1 MKKIL
6 FIALVISSI
15 SVLGAGKGGAFLDP
29 KEAGLDFVIQGEY
42 IGEDAEGEK
51 VGLNII
57 ARGDGKYEGKGFMGG
72 LPGDGWDPLSETLP
86 LTIETNAGIGGE
98 YSGEDAEGQKVGLK
112 ISSIGAGK
120 FKGEGYSG
128 GLPNDGWDQG
138 DTLPLEIQKD
148 GDKWK
153 FTDSDLNEYEVKIKD
168 GKLVAWLAGD
178 KFAELNKVVEMK
190 CTDPDNNM
198 YEVKIKDGKLIA
210 WLEGNKFA
218 ELKKVVRESPTLG
231 AKPPKGAIVL
241 FDGTSADKFKN
252 AKISEDKLLIPRADS
267 IQKFGSHKLHIEFF
281 LPFKPKAKGQGRGNS
296 GCYLQGRYEVQ
307 VLDSFGLEGR
317 NNECGGIYS
326 IKAPDLN
333 MCYPPLS
340 WQTYDIEFTAA
351 KFKDG
356 KKVEDARMTVLHNGV
371 KIHDN
376 VKLPKRTTAS
386 PLPEGPEPGYLH
398 LQDHGNPVRY
408 RNIWVLE
415 TK

>member
-1 MKKIL
+1 MKKNLLITL
-6 FIALVISSI
+6 FISSI
-15 SVLGAGKGGAFLDP
+15 SLFAAGKGSGVLDL
-29 KEAGLDFVIQGEY
+29 KKAGPDFVIQGEY
-42 IGEDAEGEK
+42 SGENSEGDK

-57 ARGDGKYEGKGFMGG
+57 ALGDGKFQGVGFTGG
-72 LPGDGWDPLSETLP
+72 LPGNGWDE
-86 LTIETNAGIGGE
+86 GE
-98 YSGEDAEGQKVGLK
+98 KLAFIIKGDGEKMV
-112 ISSIGAGK
+112 
-120 FKGEGYSG
+120 
-128 GLPNDGWDQG
+128 
-138 DTLPLEIQKD
+138 
-148 GDKWK
+148 
-153 FTDSDLNEYEVKIKD
+153 FTDPDTNEYEVKIKN
-168 GKLVAWLAGD
+168 GKL
-178 KFAELNKVVEMK
+178 M
-190 CTDPDNNM
+190 
-198 YEVKIKDGKLIA
+198 A

-218 ELKKVVRESPTLG
+218 ELKKVIRKSPTLG
-231 AKPPKGAIVL
+231 AKPPKGAVVL
-241 FDGTSADKFKN
+241 FDGTTVDKFKN
-252 AKISEDKLLIPRADS
+252 AKLSEDKLLIPRADS
-267 IQKFGSHKLHIEFF
+267 IQRFGSHKLHIEFF
-281 LPFKPKAKGQGRGNS
+281 LPFKPKARGQGRGNS

-356 KKVEDARMTVLHNGV
+356 KKMEDARMTVLHNGV

-408 RNIWVLE
+408 RNIWVVE
-415 TK
+415 KK

>member
-6 FIALVISSI
+6 YIALVISSF
-15 SVLGAGKGGAFLDP
+15 SNFAAGKGGAFLSAN
-29 KEAGLDFVIQGEY
+29 EAGADFFIQGEY
-42 IGEDAEGEK
+42 SGENVEGDK

-57 ARGDGKYEGKGFMGG
+57 ALGDGKFQGVGFMGG
-72 LPGDGWDPLSETLP
+72 LPGDGWDQGEKLP
-86 LTIETNAGIGGE
+86 FTIKSDGE
-98 YSGEDAEGQKVGLK
+98 KMV
-112 ISSIGAGK
+112 
-120 FKGEGYSG
+120 
-128 GLPNDGWDQG
+128 
-138 DTLPLEIQKD
+138 
-148 GDKWK
+148 
-153 FTDSDLNEYEVKIKD
+153 FTDPDANEYTVKIKN
-168 GKLVAWLAGD
+168 GKLIAWLAGD
-178 KFAELNKVVEMK
+178 KFAEL
-190 CTDPDNNM
+190 
-198 YEVKIKDGKLIA
+198 
-210 WLEGNKFA
+210 
-218 ELKKVVRESPTLG
+218 KKVVRKSPTLG
-231 AKPPKGAIVL
+231 ANPPKGAVVL
-241 FDGTSADKFKN
+241 FDGSTADKFKN
-252 AKISEDKLLIPRADS
+252 AKLSEDKLLIPRADS
-267 IQKFGSHKLHIEFF
+267 IQRFGSHKLHIEFF
-281 LPFKPKAKGQGRGNS
+281 LPFKPKARGQGRGNS

-333 MCYPPLS
+333 MCYPPLC
-340 WQTYDIEFTAA
+340 WQTYDIDFTAA

-415 TK
+415 MK

>member
-1 MKKIL
+1 MKKNLLITL
-6 FIALVISSI
+6 FISSI
-15 SVLGAGKGGAFLDP
+15 SLFAAGKGSGVLDL
-29 KEAGLDFVIQGEY
+29 KEAGPDFVIQGEY
-42 IGEDAEGEK
+42 SGENSEGDK

-57 ARGDGKYEGKGFMGG
+57 ALGDGKFQGVGFTGG
-72 LPGDGWDPLSETLP
+72 LPGNGWDE
-86 LTIETNAGIGGE
+86 GE
-98 YSGEDAEGQKVGLK
+98 KLAFIIKGDGEKMV
-112 ISSIGAGK
+112 
-120 FKGEGYSG
+120 
-128 GLPNDGWDQG
+128 
-138 DTLPLEIQKD
+138 
-148 GDKWK
+148 
-153 FTDSDLNEYEVKIKD
+153 FTDPDTNEYEVKIKN
-168 GKLVAWLAGD
+168 GKL
-178 KFAELNKVVEMK
+178 M
-190 CTDPDNNM
+190 
-198 YEVKIKDGKLIA
+198 A

-231 AKPPKGAIVL
+231 AKPPKGAVVL
-241 FDGTSADKFKN
+241 FDGTTVDKFKN
-252 AKISEDKLLIPRADS
+252 AKLSEDKLLIPRADS
-267 IQKFGSHKLHIEFF
+267 IQRFGSHKLHIEFF
-281 LPFKPKAKGQGRGNS
+281 LPFKPKARGQGRGNS

-356 KKVEDARMTVLHNGV
+356 KKMEDARMTVLHNGV

-408 RNIWVLE
+408 RNIWVVE
-415 TK
+415 KK

>member
-6 FIALVISSI
+6 YIALVISSF
-15 SVLGAGKGGAFLDP
+15 STFAAGKGGAFLSAN
-29 KEAGLDFVIQGEY
+29 EAGADFVIQGEY
-42 IGEDAEGEK
+42 SGENVEGDK

-57 ARGDGKYEGKGFMGG
+57 ALGDGKFQGVGFMGG
-72 LPGDGWDPLSETLP
+72 LPGDGWDQGEKLSF
-86 LTIETNAGIGGE
+86 TIKSDGE
-98 YSGEDAEGQKVGLK
+98 KMV
-112 ISSIGAGK
+112 
-120 FKGEGYSG
+120 
-128 GLPNDGWDQG
+128 
-138 DTLPLEIQKD
+138 
-148 GDKWK
+148 
-153 FTDSDLNEYEVKIKD
+153 FTDPDANEYTVKIKN
-168 GKLVAWLAGD
+168 GKLIAWLAGD
-178 KFAELNKVVEMK
+178 KFAEL
-190 CTDPDNNM
+190 
-198 YEVKIKDGKLIA
+198 
-210 WLEGNKFA
+210 
-218 ELKKVVRESPTLG
+218 KKVVRKSPTLG
-231 AKPPKGAIVL
+231 IKPPKGAVVL
-241 FDGTSADKFKN
+241 FDGSTADKFKN
-252 AKISEDKLLIPRADS
+252 AKLSEDKLLIPRADS
-267 IQKFGSHKLHIEFF
+267 IQRFGSHKLHIEFF
-281 LPFKPKAKGQGRGNS
+281 LPFKPKARGQGRGNS

-340 WQTYDIEFTAA
+340 WQTYDIDFTAA

-386 PLPEGPEPGYLH
+386 PLPEGPGPGYLH

-415 TK
+415 MK

>member
-6 FIALVISSI
+6 LIALIISLIPVFAAEKGDALLSPKA
-15 SVLGAGKGGAFLDP
+15 AGK
-29 KEAGLDFVIQGEY
+29 DFVIQGEY
-42 IGEDAEGEK
+42 TGENAEGEK

-57 ARGDGKYEGKGFMGG
+57 ALGDGKFRGVGFMGG
-72 LPGDGWDPLSETLP
+72 LPGDGWDQGEKLP
-86 LTIETNAGIGGE
+86 FTIK
-98 YSGEDAEGQKVGLK
+98 S
-112 ISSIGAGK
+112 
-120 FKGEGYSG
+120 
-128 GLPNDGWDQG
+128 DGNKM
-138 DTLPLEIQKD
+138 I
-148 GDKWK
+148 
-153 FTDSDLNEYEVKIKD
+153 FTDPDTNEYEVKIKE
-168 GKLVAWLAGD
+168 GKLMAWRD
-178 KFAELNKVVEMK
+178 
-190 CTDPDNNM
+190 
-198 YEVKIKDGKLIA
+198 
-210 WLEGNKFA
+210 GNKSHD
-218 ELKKVVRESPTLG
+218 LKKVIRKSPTMG
-231 AKPPKGAIVL
+231 SKPPKGAVVL
-241 FDGTSADKFKN
+241 FDGTSVDKFKN
-252 AKISEDKLLIPRADS
+252 AKLSEDKLLIPRADS
-267 IQKFGSHKLHIEFF
+267 IQRFGSHKLHIEFF
-281 LPFKPKAKGQGRGNS
+281 LPFKPKARGQGRGNS

-356 KKVEDARMTVLHNGV
+356 KKMEDARMTVLHNGV

-408 RNIWVLE
+408 RNIWVVE
-415 TK
+415 KK

>member
-1 MKKIL
+1 MKKNLLITL
-6 FIALVISSI
+6 FISSI
-15 SVLGAGKGGAFLDP
+15 SIFAAGKGSGILDF
-29 KEAGLDFVIQGEY
+29 KEAGPDFVIQGEY
-42 IGEDAEGEK
+42 SGENSEGDK

-57 ARGDGKYEGKGFMGG
+57 ALGDGKFQGVGFTGG
-72 LPGDGWDPLSETLP
+72 LPGNGWDE
-86 LTIETNAGIGGE
+86 GE
-98 YSGEDAEGQKVGLK
+98 KLAFIIKGDGEKMV
-112 ISSIGAGK
+112 
-120 FKGEGYSG
+120 
-128 GLPNDGWDQG
+128 
-138 DTLPLEIQKD
+138 
-148 GDKWK
+148 
-153 FTDSDLNEYEVKIKD
+153 FTDPDTNEYEVKIKN
-168 GKLVAWLAGD
+168 GKL
-178 KFAELNKVVEMK
+178 M
-190 CTDPDNNM
+190 
-198 YEVKIKDGKLIA
+198 A

-218 ELKKVVRESPTLG
+218 ELKKVIRKSPTLG
-231 AKPPKGAIVL
+231 AKPPKGAVVL
-241 FDGTSADKFKN
+241 FDGTTVDKFKN
-252 AKISEDKLLIPRADS
+252 AKLSEDKLLIPRADS
-267 IQKFGSHKLHIEFF
+267 IQRFGSHKLHIEFF
-281 LPFKPKAKGQGRGNS
+281 LPFKPKARGQGRGNS

-356 KKVEDARMTVLHNGV
+356 KKMEDARMTVLHNGV

-408 RNIWVLE
+408 RNIWVVE
-415 TK
+415 KK

>member
-1 MKKIL
+1 M
-6 FIALVISSI
+6 
-15 SVLGAGKGGAFLDP
+15 
-29 KEAGLDFVIQGEY
+29 E
-42 IGEDAEGEK
+42 
-51 VGLNII
+51 
-57 ARGDGKYEGKGFMGG
+57 
-72 LPGDGWDPLSETLP
+72 
-86 LTIETNAGIGGE
+86 
-98 YSGEDAEGQKVGLK
+98 
-112 ISSIGAGK
+112 
-120 FKGEGYSG
+120 
-128 GLPNDGWDQG
+128 
-138 DTLPLEIQKD
+138 
-148 GDKWK
+148 
-153 FTDSDLNEYEVKIKD
+153 
-168 GKLVAWLAGD
+168 
-178 KFAELNKVVEMK
+178 
-190 CTDPDNNM
+190 
-198 YEVKIKDGKLIA
+198 
-210 WLEGNKFA
+210 
-218 ELKKVVRESPTLG
+218 
-231 AKPPKGAIVL
+231 
-241 FDGTSADKFKN
+241 FKN

-267 IQKFGSHKLHIEFF
+267 IQRFGSHKLHIEFF

-356 KKVEDARMTVLHNGV
+356 KKVEDARITVLHNGV

-386 PLPEGPEPGYLH
+386 PLPESPEPGYLH

>member
-6 FIALVISSI
+6 LIALIISLIPVFAAEKGDALLSPKA
-15 SVLGAGKGGAFLDP
+15 AGK
-29 KEAGLDFVIQGEY
+29 DFVIQGEY
-42 IGEDAEGEK
+42 TGENAEGEK

-57 ARGDGKYEGKGFMGG
+57 ALGDGKFRGVGFMGG
-72 LPGDGWDPLSETLP
+72 LPGDGWDQGEKLP
-86 LTIETNAGIGGE
+86 FTIK
-98 YSGEDAEGQKVGLK
+98 S
-112 ISSIGAGK
+112 
-120 FKGEGYSG
+120 
-128 GLPNDGWDQG
+128 DGNKM
-138 DTLPLEIQKD
+138 I
-148 GDKWK
+148 
-153 FTDSDLNEYEVKIKD
+153 FTDPDTNEYEVKIKG
-168 GKLVAWLAGD
+168 GKLTAWRD
-178 KFAELNKVVEMK
+178 
-190 CTDPDNNM
+190 
-198 YEVKIKDGKLIA
+198 
-210 WLEGNKFA
+210 GNKSHD
-218 ELKKVVRESPTLG
+218 LKKVIRKSPTMG
-231 AKPPKGAIVL
+231 SKPPKGAVVL
-241 FDGTSADKFKN
+241 FDGTSVDKFKN
-252 AKISEDKLLIPRADS
+252 AKLSEDKLLIPRADS
-267 IQKFGSHKLHIEFF
+267 IQRFGSHKLHIEFF
-281 LPFKPKAKGQGRGNS
+281 LPFKPKARGQGRGNS

-356 KKVEDARMTVLHNGV
+356 KKMEDARMTVLHNGV

-408 RNIWVLE
+408 RNIWVVE
-415 TK
+415 KK